1 MTMQVQRPII
11 KQEGDALPFT
21 VPVAPAAPLMPQA
34 ALTSLI
40 DVFMITI
47 PSTAANSVW
56 LGFNQGV
63 IVGNGIEL
71 LAGTTVVFRID
82 HDTRQL
88 YEVQSLLIRINNALC
103 GQTITPADA
112 IPFVVW
118 DMANVFVV
126 ASAATNISFAV
137 FKAVYI

>member
-1 MTMQVQRPII
+1 MNRPVI
-11 KQEGDALPFT
+11 KQEGNAQAFT
-21 VPVAPAAPLMPQA
+21 VPVAPAAPLMSQSG
-34 ALTSLI
+34 LTAMI
-40 DVFMITI
+40 DTFIITV
-47 PSTAANSVW
+47 PSTAANSVF

-71 LAGTTVVFRID
+71 LIGTTVQFKID

-88 YEVQSLLIRINNALC
+88 YELQNLLININGGVC
-103 GQTITPADA
+103 GQPVNPKEL

-118 DMANVFVV
+118 DMSQIYVV
-126 ASAATNISFAV
+126 AAAATAITFAT